1 MGDMEHG
8 HLDRP
13 GVHRTRRLSVIWAL
27 LFSILTL
34 ALAVPSTSA
43 GVGWCRDDPV
53 VVIDGKIANIFVSA
67 KFRDLPKVTGPTE
80 FVVTT
85 PVGVDLALAVA
96 GPGFGYGEHVSFVE
110 SKSLQVNSEG
120 IEVRIKVRV
129 PAGSD
134 AMPIRIEFAP
144 KVVGVLHPAAA
155 EGTANDWISLRTL
168 L

>member
-1 MGDMEHG
+1 MEHG
-8 HLDRP
+8 HP
-13 GVHRTRRLSVIWAL
+13 GRSGVQGIRRLSVIWAL
-27 LFSILTL
+27 LFSMVTL
-34 ALAVPSTSA
+34 ALAVPSASA

-53 VVIDGKIANIFVSA
+53 VVVDGQIANIYVSA
-67 KFRDLPKVTGPTE
+67 QFEDLSKVTGPTE
-80 FVVTT
+80 IVIST